1 MTSREQTPEQRIR
14 SAFSK
19 HGLVPAS
26 ITVRNFPDETVL
38 IVFVRSQDYDAS
50 VALSSAVENE
60 LPENHLVVIRRAED
74 SDKYKNESVK
84 GVSDSRVSRLIELLN
99 ERSRTSEQ
107 QPSLQFIKDAA
118 ENVKVAVTRRHHV
131 VFGRR
136 GVGKTAL
143 LLEAKRL
150 VENSQN
156 ITIWQNIQVLRGL
169 DPKAAFLT
177 IVKRICEIPDIIY
190 SDRSQRLAS
199 KKLSSDIVNRIDKIL
214 IRPSRAM
221 SETASLIPDAQRL
234 VSMIC
239 SEYGGDLYIF
249 LDDFH
254 YLEMSQQ
261 PEFLD
266 LLHGITRD
274 TTAWIKI
281 SGIRNQCRLYQN
293 DPALGMQVGHDIAA
307 IYLDI
312 TLEEPAKAR
321 RFLTGILQTY
331 LPPAGITNRS
341 GIFSNGALDRLVL
354 ASAGVPRDFLLL
366 SARSIQ
372 LARERVNARTVGTQ
386 DVNDAAGEAGAQKLS
401 ELEED
406 AASARGK
413 AQGRVEALNK
423 IRSFAIDEKHF
434 SFFRVAFRDK
444 NEFPDEYSLL
454 QSLMDLRMIHI
465 VKGSLSEAHAVGERS
480 EVYMIDLSEYS
491 GSRLKKNISV
501 IELKGDNLV
510 LRRTDPQGNKLI
522 ADTPRKVI
530 QIFRSGPEFEL
541 GSLSSLVA

>member
-1 MTSREQTPEQRIR
+1 MSLREQTPEQKIR
-14 SAFSK
+14 TAFLQYGIEPIS
-19 HGLVPAS
+19 VV
-26 ITVRNFPDETVL
+26 IRNFPDETVL
-38 IVFVRSQDYDAS
+38 IIFVSPQDYDSS
-50 VALSSAVENE
+50 VALSSAIENS
-60 LPENHLVVIRRAED
+60 LPDNHLVVVRRAEEPAR
-74 SDKYKNESVK
+74 YGNESVK

-99 ERSRTSEQ
+99 ERSRTSEL

-150 VENSQN
+150 VENVNN
-156 ITIWQNIQVLRGL
+156 ITVWQNIQVLRGL

-177 IVKRICEIPDIIY
+177 VVKRICDLPKV
-190 SDRSQRLAS
+190 AA
-199 KKLSSDIVNRIDKIL
+199 V
-214 IRPSRAM
+214 SRARM
-221 SETASLIPDAQRL
+221 AASERLSASIIERADRILMRPTRAAAETAALIPDAQRL

-239 SEYGGDLYIF
+239 SECGADLYIF

-254 YLEMSQQ
+254 YLDMSQQ

-281 SGIRNQCRLYQN
+281 SGLRNQCRLYQN

-366 SARSIQ
+366 GARSIQ

-423 IRSFAIDEKHF
+423 IRRFAIDEKHF
-434 SFFRVAFRDK
+434 SFFRVGFRDK
-444 NEFPDEYSLL
+444 NEYPDEYGLL

-501 IELKGDNLV
+501 IELRGDDLV
-510 LRRTDPQGNKLI
+510 LRKTGPQGSKLI

-541 GSLSSLVA
+541 KSLSVLID